1 MQPKVRIH
9 RKGGFYYIS
18 LFARTKDGIPLEEI
32 KNSGECAE
40 TISGAATELIL
51 SLIRP
56 DDEWCIITTPKRRH
70 ITEYHFATD
79 ICKKIAQGVK
89 IKFYESAMQCLN
101 RTRINPEF
109 YFLRPIKEQRVIL
122 FDDICTTGS
131 TLTAAYDLL
140 KDRKQVIIIV
150 GINNH

>member
-18 LFARTKDGIPLEEI
+18 LFARTKDGIQFEEI
-32 KNSGECAE
+32 KSSGECAE
-40 TISGAATELIL
+40 VISEAATELIL

-79 ICKKIAQGVK
+79 ICQKIAAQLSK
-89 IKFYESAMQCLN
+89 MQLMSG
-101 RTRINPEF
+101 E
-109 YFLRPIKEQRVIL
+109 K
-122 FDDICTTGS
+122 
-131 TLTAAYDLL
+131 A
-140 KDRKQVIIIV
+140 IIWQSRLSV
-150 GINNH
+150 SRLAV